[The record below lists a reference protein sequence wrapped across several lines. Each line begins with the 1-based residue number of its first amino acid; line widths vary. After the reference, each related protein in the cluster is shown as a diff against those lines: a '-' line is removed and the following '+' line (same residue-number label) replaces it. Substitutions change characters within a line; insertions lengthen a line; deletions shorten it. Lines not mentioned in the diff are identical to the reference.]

1 MTTIGYCYVVAD
13 LLHTG
18 HILHL
23 QNCKALCDRL
33 ICGVLTNEAVM
44 EKKAAPTMSLD
55 ERMQLV
61 RPYVDA
67 VVVQDEYSP
76 TKNCQLMRP
85 DILFE
90 SDNHKTWG
98 SNGERRVIGMPYY
111 PNQSSTIIK
120 GKIKDGD

>member
-13 LLHTG
+13 ILHRG

-23 QNCKALCDRL
+23 QNCKALCDKL
-33 ICGVLTNEAVM
+33 ICGVLTNEAAM
-44 EKKAAPTMSLD
+44 EKKAKPIMSLD

-76 TKNCQLMRP
+76 TKNCNLIRP

-90 SDNHKTWG
+90 SDNHKEWG
-98 SNGERRVIGMPYY
+98 SNGDRRIIGIPYY
-111 PNQSSTIIK
+111 PDQSSSSIK
-120 GKIKDGD
+120 REIKDGN